1 MWKYICAA
9 FVFTLT
15 ACENKVAIS
24 QPVVQEEGDAGI
36 IETIPTETMTVVG
49 KPEFDV
55 AAAELSE
62 LEQKI
67 LEVALTCKNAKPAH
81 KDERLLIDLL
91 LMEREFGVPRD
102 LRGMLLAS
110 ACTESGY
117 NPNAEG
123 DHKFSKTGKP
133 KAIGLLQLWYWW
145 TLPVERGGYA
155 VDRRDPRANAHAWMS
170 HIKKVYPKV
179 RKKCKIS
186 TKHESRIWRVA
197 WVTAIRSPKPEGRCN
212 EFPNHYHRLKKW
224 KRQWSNLL

>member
-1 MWKYICAA
+1 MWKYLC
-9 FVFTLT
+9 VFAVFAVT
-15 ACENKVAIS
+15 ACEDKVAIS
-24 QPVVQEEGDAGI
+24 QPTPQEQGDAGVERMSA
-36 IETIPTETMTVVG
+36 ETVTVVG
-49 KPEFDV
+49 RRDIDLAV
-55 AAAELSE
+55 AELTE
-62 LEQKI
+62 LEEKI
-67 LEVALTCKNAKPAH
+67 LEVALTCKRAKPQH
-81 KDERLLIDLL
+81 KDKNLLIDLL
-91 LMEREFGVPRD
+91 LMERHFEIPRD
-102 LRGMLLAS
+102 MRGMLLAS

-155 VDRRDPRANAHAWMS
+155 VDRRDPRANAYAWMS

-186 TKHESRIWRVA
+186 RKHISRIWRVA
-197 WVTAIRSPKPEGRCN
+197 WVTAIRAPKPEGRCN

-224 KRQWSNLL
+224 KRQWQSLL

>member
-1 MWKYICAA
+1 MCRYFLAA
-9 FVFTLT
+9 AVFLLA
-15 ACENKVAIS
+15 ACGNDKAIS
-24 QPVVQEEGDAGI
+24 QPVLIQEDAGLPLPETTTAQNL
-36 IETIPTETMTVVG
+36 IEPQI
-49 KPEFDV
+49 DV
-55 AAAELSE
+55 AVAELTE
-62 LEQKI
+62 LEEKI
-67 LEVALTCKNAKPAH
+67 LEVALTCKRAKPQY
-81 KDERLLIDLL
+81 KDERLLTDLL
-91 LMEREFGVPRD
+91 LMERYFEVPRD

-186 TKHESRIWRVA
+186 RKHVSRIWRVA
-197 WVTAIRSPKPEGRCN
+197 WVTAIRAPKPEGRCN
-212 EFPNHYHRLKKW
+212 EFPNHYHRLKRW
-224 KRQWSNLL
+224 KRQWTNLL

>member
-1 MWKYICAA
+1 MWKYLCAA
-9 FVFTLT
+9 LMFALI
-15 ACENKVAIS
+15 ACEDKVAIS
-24 QPVVQEEGDAGI
+24 QPVIQDETDAGI
-36 IETIPTETMTVVG
+36 ADRMPAETMTVVG
-49 KPEFDV
+49 RRDIDV
-55 AAAELSE
+55 LVAELTE
-62 LEQKI
+62 LEEKI
-67 LEVALTCKNAKPAH
+67 LEVALTCTRAKPQH
-81 KDERLLIDLL
+81 KDEALLTDLL

-102 LRGMLLAS
+102 MRGMLLAS

-155 VDRRDPRANAHAWMS
+155 VDRRDPRANAYAWMS
-170 HIKKVYPKV
+170 HIKKQYPKV

-212 EFPNHYHRLKKW
+212 EFPNHYHRLKRW
-224 KRQWSNLL
+224 KRQWQSLL